1 MCIRKCKHGSCPYH
15 FHIFSTPIIKIKT
28 RGKVFIMNILKIVLP
43 HFINQAFDLHICL
56 LISIYSLILL
66 NQYAAAPVDR
76 ISKGYDDD

>member
-1 MCIRKCKHGSCPYH
+1 
-15 FHIFSTPIIKIKT
+15 
-28 RGKVFIMNILKIVLP
+28 MNILKIVLP